1 MRRFGSRD
9 SRAWLHEFATL
20 RSKEATWIHQT
31 FDTIMVINT
40 NLGAMVSQRNLAEST
55 KSLQR
60 SLSRLATGSKIVQP
74 QDDAAGLAMAA
85 RLDARLKR
93 LGATQNGIA
102 NVVSFTQTRDGYLSK
117 VQQALERMSEL
128 TTLASDTT
136 KSAAD
141 IGLYVA
147 EFNNL
152 RDTITAIAGKKFNG
166 VNLFGAADA
175 NVFLD
180 EDQTENFTLTK
191 YNLAEEKLTK
201 AAWAAAA
208 DAVASS
214 GEVATALTNVSS
226 KRAALGGDLSRLNI
240 SADTLSVLKENVAA
254 ATSRIRDVDVAE
266 ESASYAKYSIL
277 VQAGTAMLA
286 QANVIPQTALRLLT

>member
-102 NVVSFTQTRDGYLSK
+102 NVISFTQTRDGYLSK